1 MNMGYLSVLMCYLLV
16 GISYP
21 IAAESMNSIPV
32 WTFIAITFAIGFVFL
47 YIIGRATKAPA
58 IFSLSLKTWAI
69 ISLQSLLGA
78 VLYTAFLL
86 YGFEYSNAISA
97 SIFTSI
103 APAVVLALSYFFLKE
118 KLSSRKGIAILFAI
132 AGVLVLTL
140 PSSDTSGSTSFYGI
154 ILLALSTLSTSCCV
168 IAAKKYDVEL
178 PALTMATGVCFT
190 GMIFTAP
197 LMFLLESKDIELSLL
212 FDSKNTLTM
221 IYYGILV
228 WAVPYFCFFSGVTK
242 IPASATGMAFA
253 IIPVASTFFS
263 IIFFD
268 QSLTLTDGIA
278 LLMVTGSIVLS
289 ESTEAQAESESFS
302 SQTELKS

>member
-1 MNMGYLSVLMCYLLV
+1 MNMGYVNVLMCYLLV

-103 APAVVLALSYFFLKE
+103 APAVVLTLSYFLLKE
-118 KLSSRKGIAILFAI
+118 KLSTRKGIAILFAI
-132 AGVLVLTL
+132 AGVLVLTM

-154 ILLALSTLSTSCCV
+154 VLLALSTLSTSGCV

-197 LMFLLESKDIELSLL
+197 LMFLLESKDINMSLL
-212 FDSKNTLTM
+212 FDGKNTLTM

-268 QSLTLTDGIA
+268 QSLTMTDGIA
-278 LLMVTGSIVLS
+278 LLMVTGSILLS
-289 ESTEAQAESESFS
+289 ESTEPESLATQPELES
-302 SQTELKS
+302 

>member
-1 MNMGYLSVLMCYLLV
+1 MNMGYLNVLMCYLLV

-32 WTFIAITFAIGFVFL
+32 WTFIAITFAIGFAFL
-47 YIIGRATKAPA
+47 YIIGRATGAPA

-103 APAVVLALSYFFLKE
+103 APAVVLALSYFLLKE
-118 KLSSRKGIAILFAI
+118 KLSSRKGLAILFAI
-132 AGVLVLTL
+132 AGVLVLTV

-154 ILLALSTLSTSCCV
+154 VLLALSTLSTSGCV
-168 IAAKKYDVEL
+168 IAAKKYDVQL

-190 GMIFTAP
+190 GMIFTLP
-197 LMFLLESKDIELSLL
+197 LMFLLETKAIDLSLL
-212 FDSKNTLTM
+212 FNGKNSITM
-221 IYYGILV
+221 VYYGILV

-268 QSLTLTDGIA
+268 QSLTVTDGIA
-278 LLMVTGSIVLS
+278 LLMVTGSILLS
-289 ESTEAQAESESFS
+289 ESTESEATVAQPEFES
-302 SQTELKS
+302 

>member
-1 MNMGYLSVLMCYLLV
+1 MNMGYLNVLMCYLLV

-32 WTFIAITFAIGFVFL
+32 WTFIAITFAIGFAFL
-47 YIIGRATKAPA
+47 YIIGRATGAPA

-103 APAVVLALSYFFLKE
+103 APAVVLALSYFLLKE
-118 KLSSRKGIAILFAI
+118 KLSSRKGLAILFAI
-132 AGVLVLTL
+132 AGVLVLTV

-154 ILLALSTLSTSCCV
+154 VLLALSTLSTSGCV
-168 IAAKKYDVEL
+168 IAAKKYDVQL

-190 GMIFTAP
+190 GMIFTLP
-197 LMFLLESKDIELSLL
+197 LMFLLETKDIDLSLL
-212 FDSKNTLTM
+212 FNGKNTVTM

-268 QSLTLTDGIA
+268 QSLTVTDGIA
-278 LLMVTGSIVLS
+278 LLMVTGSILLS
-289 ESTEAQAESESFS
+289 ESTEPEATVPQPEFES
-302 SQTELKS
+302 

>member
-1 MNMGYLSVLMCYLLV
+1 MNLGYINVLICYLLV
-16 GISYP
+16 GVSYP

-32 WTFIAITFAIGFVFL
+32 WIFMAITLTVGFVFL
-47 YIIGRATKAPA
+47 YVIGRVTEAPP

-86 YGFEYSNAISA
+86 YGLEYSNAISA

-103 APAVVLALSYFFLKE
+103 APAIVLTMSYFLLKE
-118 KLSSRKGIAILFAI
+118 KLSMKKGIAIFFAVL
-132 AGVLVLTL
+132 GVLCLTI
-140 PSSDTSGSTSFYGI
+140 PSSDASGSTSFYGI
-154 ILLALSTLSTSCCV
+154 IFLALSTLSTSGCV
-168 IAAKKYDVEL
+168 IAAKKYDVQL

-190 GMIFTAP
+190 GMIFTLP
-197 LMFLLESKDIELSLL
+197 LMFLLEGKNINVSALL
-212 FDSKNTLTM
+212 DTKNTLTM

-228 WAVPYFCFFSGVTK
+228 WAVPYFCFFKGVTK

-263 IIFFD
+263 IIFFN
-268 QSLTLTDGIA
+268 QTLTMINMIA
-278 LLMVTGSIVLS
+278 LIMVTASILLS
-289 ESTEAQAESESFS
+289 ESTENNEAEVELEQAN
-302 SQTELKS
+302 

>member
-1 MNMGYLSVLMCYLLV
+1 MNMGYLNVLMCYLLV

-58 IFSLSLKTWAI
+58 IFSLSFKTWAI

-103 APAVVLALSYFFLKE
+103 APAVVLTLSYFLLKE
-118 KLSSRKGIAILFAI
+118 KLSHRKGIAILLAI
-132 AGVLVLTL
+132 AGVLVLTI

-154 ILLALSTLSTSCCV
+154 ILLALSTLSTSGCV

-197 LMFLLESKDIELSLL
+197 LMFLLETKDIDLSLL
-212 FDSKNTLTM
+212 FNSKNTITM
-221 IYYGILV
+221 IYYGVLV
-228 WAVPYFCFFSGVTK
+228 WAVPYFCFFKGVTK

-268 QSLTLTDGIA
+268 QSLTMTDGIA
-278 LLMVTGSIVLS
+278 LLMVTASILLS
-289 ESTEAQAESESFS
+289 ESKEQESFAT
-302 SQTELKS
+302 QPELES